1 METKAS
7 PRIKE
12 KEKSII
18 FTNFKEFNLE
28 NKEEK
33 FKLKIS
39 INETLIF
46 FEVEKINEYPQK
58 DFNIYL
64 SLEELEKINRF
75 FNQFE
80 TTSEVFASLENL
92 LKDKNISIKEEK
104 NKMKIIIFNPV
115 NKKEFYID
123 VPLKEKD
130 LKSEINSINSYISS
144 LNNKINDLEKKVNIL
159 WTFKGEY
166 EDYLK
171 EEKKEKKE
179 YLKGIFK
186 DSNIIEKEDEVKL
199 IFSWLNKKP
208 TKTNLIYNSKNDG
221 DSLSKFYE
229 KVANKSPTILIV
241 KSLNGYRFGGYSS
254 VFWKNDSNWYKDDES
269 FIFSLDSKKK
279 YNILKKSINSIY
291 GDPSLVQFGNDIRI
305 YDKFTSVDSNFVG
318 KSNYNSPY
326 NYEMN
331 GGIQNFKV
339 SNFEVYQII

>member
-39 INETLIF
+39 INEKLIF

-64 SLEELEKINRF
+64 SLEELGKINRF

-171 EEKKEKKE
+171 EKKEKKE
-179 YLKGIFK
+179 YLKDIFK

-254 VFWKNDSNWYKDDES
+254 VFWKNDSHWYKDDES

-279 YNILKKSINSIY
+279 YNILKNSINHIY
-291 GDPSLVQFGNDIRI
+291 GNPSFVQFGNDIGI

-318 KSNYNSPY
+318 KSGYNSPD

-331 GGIQNFKV
+331 GGIKNFKV

>member
-18 FTNFKEFNLE
+18 FTDFKEFNLE

-39 INETLIF
+39 INEKLIF

-166 EDYLK
+166 E
-171 EEKKEKKE
+171 EKKREK
-179 YLKGIFK
+179 LKGIFR

-254 VFWKNDSNWYKDDES
+254 VFWKNDSDWYKDDES

-279 YNILKKSINSIY
+279 YNILKNSINHIY
-291 GDPSLVQFGNDIRI
+291 GNPSFVQFGNDIRI

-318 KSNYNSPY
+318 KLYYNSPD

-331 GGIQNFKV
+331 GGIKNFKV